1 MGSDEKSSEPIFMET
16 PMFNFINWSEY
27 RKSWYK
33 PMNLANHIDAINL
46 IPVKK
51 ENTSIKKENIM
62 ESGIP
67 VLYQESDDNNY
78 TWSPAIY
85 LEETKYGHLVCTLV
99 IVDEDNKLNYT
110 RYTKLVKRVKLP
122 EYFLHHNT
130 FPKE

>member
-1 MGSDEKSSEPIFMET
+1 
-16 PMFNFINWSEY
+16 MFNFIDWNEY
-27 RKSWYK
+27 RKTWYK
-33 PMNLANHIDAINL
+33 PMKLSNHIDTTNW

-51 ENTSIKKENIM
+51 EDTLVKKENTM

-67 VLYQESDDNNY
+67 VLYQESEDTSY

-122 EYFLHHNT
+122 EYFLHHDT

>member
-1 MGSDEKSSEPIFMET
+1 
-16 PMFNFINWSEY
+16 MFSFIDWNEY
-27 RKSWYK
+27 RKTWYK
-33 PMNLANHIDAINL
+33 PMKLSNHIDATNW

-51 ENTSIKKENIM
+51 ENTM

-67 VLYQESDDNNY
+67 VLYQESEDTSY

-110 RYTKLVKRVKLP
+110 KYTKLVKRVKLP
-122 EYFLHHNT
+122 EYFLHHDT

>member
-16 PMFNFINWSEY
+16 PMFSFIDWNEY
-27 RKSWYK
+27 RKTWYK
-33 PMNLANHIDAINL
+33 PMKLSNHIDATNW

-51 ENTSIKKENIM
+51 ENTSVKKENTM

-67 VLYQESDDNNY
+67 VLYQESEDTSY

-122 EYFLHHNT
+122 EYFLHHDT

>member
-1 MGSDEKSSEPIFMET
+1 
-16 PMFNFINWSEY
+16 
-27 RKSWYK
+27 
-33 PMNLANHIDAINL
+33 
-46 IPVKK
+46 
-51 ENTSIKKENIM
+51 M

-67 VLYQESDDNNY
+67 VLYQESEDTSY

-122 EYFLHHNT
+122 EYFLHHDI

>member
-16 PMFNFINWSEY
+16 SMFNFINWSEY

-33 PMNLANHIDAINL
+33 PMNLANHIDVTNL

-67 VLYQESDDNNY
+67 VLYQESEDTSY

-85 LEETKYGHLVCTLV
+85 LEETKYGHLVCTLI
-99 IVDEDNKLNYT
+99 IVDENNKLNYT
-110 RYTKLVKRVKLP
+110 KYTKLVKRVKLP
-122 EYFLHHNT
+122 EYFLHHDI

>member
-1 MGSDEKSSEPIFMET
+1 MGSDEKSSEPIF
-16 PMFNFINWSEY
+16 
-27 RKSWYK
+27 
-33 PMNLANHIDAINL
+33 
-46 IPVKK
+46 VKGVD
-51 ENTSIKKENIM
+51 M

-67 VLYQESDDNNY
+67 VLYQESEDTSY

-122 EYFLHHNT
+122 EYFMTHD
-130 FPKE
+130 FPPFYTRRRELYGSNRLLRQVLSEVYRYEHQRFSFRR

>member
-16 PMFNFINWSEY
+16 SMFNFINWSEY

-33 PMNLANHIDAINL
+33 PMNLANHIDATNL

-51 ENTSIKKENIM
+51 ENTSVKKENTM

-110 RYTKLVKRVKLP
+110 KYTKLVKRVKLP
-122 EYFLHHNT
+122 EYFLHHDI

>member
-1 MGSDEKSSEPIFMET
+1 MGSDEKSSEPIFMRI

-33 PMNLANHIDAINL
+33 PMNLANQIDASNW

-51 ENTSIKKENIM
+51 ENTLVKKENTM

-67 VLYQESDDNNY
+67 VLYQESEDTSY

-99 IVDEDNKLNYT
+99 IVDENNKLNYT

-122 EYFLHHNT
+122 EYFMHYNVT
-130 FPKE
+130 PKE

>member
-1 MGSDEKSSEPIFMET
+1 
-16 PMFNFINWSEY
+16 MFSFIDWNEY
-27 RKSWYK
+27 RKIWYK
-33 PMNLANHIDAINL
+33 PMKLSNHIDATNWIPVKTNQ

-51 ENTSIKKENIM
+51 ENTM

-67 VLYQESDDNNY
+67 VLYQESEDTSY

-110 RYTKLVKRVKLP
+110 KYTKLVKRVKLP
-122 EYFLHHNT
+122 EYFLHHDI

>member
-16 PMFNFINWSEY
+16 PMFSFIDWNEY
-27 RKSWYK
+27 RKTWYK
-33 PMNLANHIDAINL
+33 PMKLSNHIDATNW

-51 ENTSIKKENIM
+51 ENTM

-67 VLYQESDDNNY
+67 VLYQESEDTSY

>member
-16 PMFNFINWSEY
+16 SMFNFINWSEY

-33 PMNLANHIDAINL
+33 PMNLANQIDASNWV
-46 IPVKK
+46 PVKE
-51 ENTSIKKENIM
+51 ENIKENIM

-67 VLYQESDDNNY
+67 VLYQESEDNNY

-99 IVDEDNKLNYT
+99 VINEDSTLNYT
-110 RYTKLVKRVKLP
+110 KYTKLVKRVKLP
-122 EYFLHHNT
+122 EYFMHHNT
-130 FPKE
+130 IPKE